1 VISRG
6 LRFVGKGILWLIL
19 PLIVA
24 FAIFAAFNWTLT
36 KNMAAAAGKPY
47 AEIAHLTPQ
56 QDVKGCGE
64 RAIII
69 AEEQPMSQD
78 SLQKMQDFSDK
89 HRGLGLL
96 VMVDGKRV
104 YERYAPGISAAT
116 KTQTLSMNKSV
127 TGLMIGVAQM
137 DGTIT
142 SIDDPLGGVIT
153 EWAGDSRKN
162 ITLRALIT
170 MSSGLHNYSMTKGD
184 WPAMKQLMS
193 DEIES
198 TAIATDAVK
207 PPLADFRYKNA
218 DAQVAG
224 AVLRRS
230 IAKANKGES
239 YASYLSR
246 TLWCDVGNAPAT
258 LWAESETGAP
268 RFYAGL
274 QATLPDWARLG
285 QLILDGGKVGA
296 KQVVPSGW
304 IAQMTAPSPTNP
316 NYGFLI
322 WRGSPWK
329 KLRTYSPEAGIGVT
343 HSAPYAADDVI
354 FMDGYGGQRVYIVPS
369 AKLVIARTS
378 EADRTF
384 DDAPLVNLAL
394 AGLKAP
400 PK

>member
-1 VISRG
+1 
-6 LRFVGKGILWLIL
+6 
-19 PLIVA
+19 
-24 FAIFAAFNWTLT
+24 
-36 KNMAAAAGKPY
+36 
-47 AEIAHLTPQ
+47 
-56 QDVKGCGE
+56 
-64 RAIII
+64 
-69 AEEQPMSQD
+69 
-78 SLQKMQDFSDK
+78 
-89 HRGLGLL
+89 
-96 VMVDGKRV
+96 
-104 YERYAPGISAAT
+104 
-116 KTQTLSMNKSV
+116 
-127 TGLMIGVAQM
+127 
-137 DGTIT
+137 
-142 SIDDPLGGVIT
+142 
-153 EWAGDSRKN
+153 
-162 ITLRALIT
+162 
-170 MSSGLHNYSMTKGD
+170 
-184 WPAMKQLMS
+184 
-193 DEIES
+193 
-198 TAIATDAVK
+198 
-207 PPLADFRYKNA
+207 
-218 DAQVAG
+218 
-224 AVLRRS
+224 VLRRS
-230 IAKANKGES
+230 IAKAHKGES